1 MGTLRRLRSLHVMR
15 KGIAII
21 VLVIGLTGSCGGTA
35 RSQGYGEYEV
45 KAAFLLNFARL
56 VQWPSSAFHDA
67 EEPIFLGVLGRDPFD
82 GALQSL
88 VEGRKAGPRTI
99 HVKHIANVRD
109 ITSCHMVFVS
119 APETAPVTEILAA
132 ARGASVLLV
141 GDAHD
146 FARKGG
152 AINFYS
158 DEGKVRFAINR
169 QAAEDAGLKISS
181 RMLRLAKLVPENSS
195 ANPASTSVSTAETAH
210 DEDRTPWP
218 LGPHPMKGEP
228 ASVGAV
234 GQAL

>member
-1 MGTLRRLRSLHVMR
+1 MRRS
-15 KGIAII
+15 IAIV
-21 VLVIGLTGSCGGTA
+21 VLVIGLTVSHGRVA
-35 RSQGYGEYEV
+35 RGEDYGEYEV

-56 VQWPSSAFHDA
+56 VQWPATAFHDA
-67 EEPIFLGVLGRDPFD
+67 EEPILLGVLGRDPFD

-99 HVKHIANVRD
+99 HVKHITNVRD
-109 ITSCHMVFVS
+109 VATCHMVFVS
-119 APETAPVTEILAA
+119 APETAPIPEILAA
-132 ARGASVLLV
+132 ARGVSVLLI

-169 QAAEDAGLKISS
+169 QAAEGAGLKISS
-181 RMLRLAKLVPENSS
+181 RMLRLAKLVPEASS
-195 ANPASTSVSTAETAH
+195 AAPASTSVSTEETAH
-210 DEDRTPWP
+210 DEGRTPWS

-228 ASVGAV
+228 PPAGAI